1 MNIPSEPVVI
11 PTMMKAEDMSR
22 SSIRH
27 AAITLSSVGLLLVAT
42 AFGSSAAL
50 AAGSETAGKKCVEVP
65 QSSLVT
71 PGTLTVVTNAA
82 SYPTSY
88 VDQDGKVVGVRAEMA
103 QMIADGLCLD
113 LEMINAPFDG
123 HIPGLQS
130 KRWDISASGMVYT
143 PERVEVVKMI
153 PVEVQGVVIW
163 VTGDNPHNIKT
174 VDDLDGLRVAT
185 EGPGYEFE
193 ATKKLSEGLV
203 AAGKKGFEVLVFGD
217 NTKAAQALAA
227 GQAEALITT
236 GLPPGDGRFVVA
248 GEPLNQTFKCL
259 GLNDEALAEAVV
271 EVVKGLREDGRL
283 AELLKKYGYTMYQGE
298 TKVITADSPPKN

>member
-1 MNIPSEPVVI
+1 
-11 PTMMKAEDMSR
+11 MMKDEDMFR
-22 SSIRH
+22 SSIRN
-27 AAITLSSVGLLLVAT
+27 AAIALSSVGVLLLAT
-42 AFGSSAAL
+42 AFGSSVTF
-50 AAGSETAGKKCVEVP
+50 AAGNEAAAGKTCVEVP
-65 QSSLVT
+65 EASLVK

-82 SYPTSY
+82 SYPSSY
-88 VDQDGKVVGVRAEMA
+88 VDQDGKIVGIRAEMA
-103 QMIADGLCLD
+103 QLIADGLCLE

-143 PERVEVVKMI
+143 PARVEVVKMI

-163 VTGDNPHNIKT
+163 VTGGNPLNIKT
-174 VDDLDGLRVAT
+174 VDDLAGLRVAT
-185 EGPGYEFE
+185 EGPGYEFD
-193 ATKKLSEGLV
+193 TTNKLSEGLV
-203 AAGKKGFEVLVFGD
+203 AAGKKPFEVLVFGD

-236 GLPPGDGRFVVA
+236 GLPPSDGRFELA

-259 GLNDEALAEAVV
+259 GLNDQALSEAVV

-283 AELLKKYGYTMYQGE
+283 QALIDKYGFTMYTGE